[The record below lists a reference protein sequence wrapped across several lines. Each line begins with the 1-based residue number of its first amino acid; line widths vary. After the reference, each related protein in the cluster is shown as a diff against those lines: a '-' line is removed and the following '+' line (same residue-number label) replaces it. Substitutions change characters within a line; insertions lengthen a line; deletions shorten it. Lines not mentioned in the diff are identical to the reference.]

1 MKFLIVTN
9 VTHKLIGNKIYSYDP
24 YVREMN
30 LWIKPNMNVTIIAPF
45 SKSEILNPIDGAFE
59 CNRINLINVKP
70 FNMIGFSNII
80 KALFNIP
87 LICITIF
94 KQMKINDHIHIRCP
108 NNMGLLGCFIQ
119 IFFPK
124 KCKTAKYANNW
135 DWKSKQPL
143 SYRLQQIILR
153 NTFLTKNIKTLV
165 YGNWEENSKNI
176 VPFFTSS
183 YSEKLKT
190 NFIKP
195 NILNSI
201 NLVFVGK
208 LGANKNPKSAIET
221 LKYLQDKNVNSS
233 LTFCGE
239 GPDEN
244 KLKLYCKDLNLVDKV
259 TFLGNISSSEVIEI
273 LKQSHYLI
281 FLSNSE
287 GWPKVVAES
296 MWWGCIPISKPVS
309 CIPEML
315 GYGKR
320 GFISSI
326 DIQYIGDLIINMLN
340 FPQTLEEMRSN
351 GVKWSRKYT
360 LERFESEIQVFL
372 KSQN

>member
-9 VTHKLIGNKIYSYDP
+9 VTHKIVSNKIYSYSP

-30 LWIKPNMNVTIIAPF
+30 LWIKPNMSVTIIAPV
-45 SKSEILNPIDGAFE
+45 SKSESLNPIDGVFE
-59 CNRINLINVKP
+59 CNGINLINVEP
-70 FNMIGFSNII
+70 FNIIGFSNVMRAI
-80 KALFNIP
+80 FTIP
-87 LICITIF
+87 SICITLF
-94 KQMKINDHIHIRCP
+94 NHMKINDHIHIRCP
-108 NNMGLLGCFIQ
+108 NNMGLLACFIQ

-124 KCKTAKYANNW
+124 KSKTAKYANNW
-135 DWKSKQPL
+135 DRKSKQPL
-143 SYRLQQIILR
+143 SYKLQKLILR

-165 YGNWEENSKNI
+165 YGNWKEKSTNI

-183 YSEKLKT
+183 YSEKL
-190 NFIKP
+190 NIDFIKP
-195 NILNSI
+195 NILKSI

-208 LGANKNPKSAIET
+208 IGANKNPKSAIET

-239 GPDEN
+239 GPDEK
-244 KLKLYCKDLNLVDKV
+244 KLKRYCKDLNLVDKV
-259 TFLGNISSSEVIEI
+259 TFRGNIKSSEVIEI
-273 LKQSHYLI
+273 LKDSHFLI

-320 GFISSI
+320 GFILDN
-326 DIQYIGDLIINMLN
+326 DIESIGDLIINMLN
-340 FPQTLEEMRSN
+340 FPEKLEEMRSD

-360 LERFESEIQVFL
+360 LERFEDEIQVFL
-372 KSQN
+372 KQ